1 MSEQLSKD
9 VSRHILPASSNLLG
23 ICFVILN
30 FVKLWKVGRVETVV
44 VDKMVGVSMFL
55 FLIASLL
62 SYTSMRSKTK
72 ADWYEKIADIIFLF
86 GLTSLAIIAAII
98 TFKILE

>member
-72 ADWYEKIADIIFLF
+72 ADWYEKIADIIFLL